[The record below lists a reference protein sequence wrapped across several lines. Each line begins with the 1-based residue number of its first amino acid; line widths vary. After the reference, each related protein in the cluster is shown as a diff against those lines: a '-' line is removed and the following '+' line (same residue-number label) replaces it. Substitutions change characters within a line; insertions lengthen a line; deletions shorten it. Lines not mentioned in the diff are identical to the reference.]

1 MAMSKKRRR
10 FSPEFKFR
18 VALAAAQGQRTLSE
32 LAVEYAVHPNQ
43 ISQWKRQLLES
54 GAEVFSRHGGTEQKA
69 QEAVQTPHSAGL
81 VAGMG
86 NFWQTGVHEPGN
98 EL

>member
-43 ISQWKRQLLES
+43 INVNS
-54 GAEVFSRHGGTEQKA
+54 G
-69 QEAVQTPHSAGL
+69 
-81 VAGMG
+81 
-86 NFWQTGVHEPGN
+86 
-98 EL
+98 